1 MATIDLIDVS
11 CFGDTAELLLLYPQK
26 KKAIYKIRVSLL
38 MPSLLVKCKE
48 SLKFLFLMIS
58 DA

>member
-26 KKAIYKIRVSLL
+26 KKSNLQNKSFTTNAFTTSE
-38 MPSLLVKCKE
+38 M
-48 SLKFLFLMIS
+48 
-58 DA
+58 